1 MEKIHP
7 ETGQQNSLT
16 KRDKNQIGMKVKNY
30 EEQFIFERMV
40 AGDKEAFRFFFEEY
54 YTDLCNL
61 INFYIHNSAVA
72 EEIAQ
77 DIYVQFWEK
86 KENIEIA
93 VSVKSYLLKAS
104 KNKSLNYLRNE
115 KNKLNIHE
123 KLAEIAENSYDELP
137 EEGLD
142 VNWLHNLIQ
151 RGIDSLSP
159 KCREVFI
166 LAKEQNLSYKEIA
179 DQLGISV
186 KTVENQMGKALKKL
200 REYLRPFYKEI
211 FVLFLA
217 LLFGH
222 S

>member
-7 ETGQQNSLT
+7 EMGQQG
-16 KRDKNQIGMKVKNY
+16 NQTEDNKKQPKKEAKNY
-30 EEQFIFERMV
+30 EEQFIFDRMV
-40 AGDKEAFRFFFEEY
+40 NGDKEAFRFFFEKY
-54 YTDLCNL
+54 YADLCNL
-61 INFYIHNSAVA
+61 INFYLHNSVMA

-93 VSVKSYLLKAS
+93 VSVKAYLLKAS

-115 KNKLNIHE
+115 RNKLQVRE
-123 KLAEIAENSYDELP
+123 KLTKIAEGSFDELP
-137 EEGLD
+137 EEDLD
-142 VNWLHNLIQ
+142 VNWLHDIIQ
-151 RGIDSLSP
+151 QGIDSLSP

-166 LAKEQNLSYKEIA
+166 LAKEKNLSYKEIA
-179 DQLGISV
+179 EQLGISV

-217 LLFGH
+217 LIFGH

>member
-16 KRDKNQIGMKVKNY
+16 KGNKNQPGMEVKKY
-30 EEQFIFERMV
+30 EEQFIFDRMV
-40 AGDKEAFRFFFEEY
+40 AGDKEAFRFFFEKY
-54 YTDLCNL
+54 YADLCNL

-115 KNKLNIHE
+115 KNKLHIRE
-123 KLAEIAENSYDELP
+123 KLAKIAEESFDEFP

-142 VNWLHNLIQ
+142 VNWLHDLIQ

-179 DQLGISV
+179 EQLGISI

-211 FVLFLA
+211 FVLFLV

-222 S
+222 L